1 MKGCLDR
8 KETQGETRESTEEKE
23 TRQGKRSELNLKL
36 NLREMRD
43 GRGYLQK
50 TTDMSLLLV
59 NHISSGFTVCSPRRR
74 EVCFHAM
81 IDKLDAFLCYY
92 LFLLL
97 IFSHRVLS
105 SYPNFSVI
113 FTPGELIRVWCQGL
127 RSLCGVHRSPD
138 WLNSRP
144 LRWLS
149 CHRRLH
155 HFSRS
160 LHFSEGLDVADL
172 SQDGKFASVFPT
184 GNAPHRRS
192 IGCPVA
198 TRRSSN

>member
-1 MKGCLDR
+1 
-8 KETQGETRESTEEKE
+8 
-23 TRQGKRSELNLKL
+23 
-36 NLREMRD
+36 
-43 GRGYLQK
+43 
-50 TTDMSLLLV
+50 
-59 NHISSGFTVCSPRRR
+59 
-74 EVCFHAM
+74 M

-92 LFLLL
+92 SFLLL
-97 IFSHRVLS
+97 SLSHRVLS

-198 TRRSSN
+198 TRRSSNWAMVSAVSAQLLYFAHFNYTNPCHKIYRFRQGYKASGRSNWPSGFEDIPRHERL

>member
-1 MKGCLDR
+1 MDR

-23 TRQGKRSELNLKL
+23 TRQGKRSELSLKL
-36 NLREMRD
+36 NLRETTD
-43 GRGYLQK
+43 GRGYTRKDLAAAG
-50 TTDMSLLLV
+50 
-59 NHISSGFTVCSPRRR
+59 GFEKRLPKFILTLRRR

-113 FTPGELIRVWCQGL
+113 FTPGKLIRVWRQGL

>member
-1 MKGCLDR
+1 MR
-8 KETQGETRESTEEKE
+8 KAQLADYVANRRKQKKEQGREGSNFEESGSRGIREEATEIYSDPVH
-23 TRQGKRSELNLKL
+23 RVG
-36 NLREMRD
+36 D
-43 GRGYLQK
+43 
-50 TTDMSLLLV
+50 LV
-59 NHISSGFTVCSPRRR
+59 IA
-74 EVCFHAM
+74 CFHAM

>member
-1 MKGCLDR
+1 MR
-8 KETQGETRESTEEKE
+8 KAQLADFVAKRRKQKKEQGREGSNFEESGSRGIREEEELSWEYRKI
-23 TRQGKRSELNLKL
+23 KKSEA
-36 NLREMRD
+36 R
-43 GRGYLQK
+43 
-50 TTDMSLLLV
+50 T
-59 NHISSGFTVCSPRRR
+59 RR

>member
-1 MKGCLDR
+1 MIA
-8 KETQGETRESTEEKE
+8 
-23 TRQGKRSELNLKL
+23 SEITY
-36 NLREMRD
+36 

-59 NHISSGFTVCSPRRR
+59 NHVSSGFTVCSRRR
-74 EVCFHAM
+74 EACFHAM

>member
-1 MKGCLDR
+1 MWPIEGSR
-8 KETQGETRESTEEKE
+8 
-23 TRQGKRSELNLKL
+23 KRSIT
-36 NLREMRD
+36 D

-92 LFLLL
+92 LLLL
-97 IFSHRVLS
+97 LSFSHRVLS

-138 WLNSRP
+138 WLISRP
-144 LRWLS
+144 LTWLS
-149 CHRRLH
+149 CHKGLYHLSLSPRLA
-155 HFSRS
+155 
-160 LHFSEGLDVADL
+160 EGLDVADL
-172 SQDGKFASVFPT
+172 SQDGKFASVLLTETFHVDT
-184 GNAPHRRS
+184 RS

-198 TRRSSN
+198 TRGSSY